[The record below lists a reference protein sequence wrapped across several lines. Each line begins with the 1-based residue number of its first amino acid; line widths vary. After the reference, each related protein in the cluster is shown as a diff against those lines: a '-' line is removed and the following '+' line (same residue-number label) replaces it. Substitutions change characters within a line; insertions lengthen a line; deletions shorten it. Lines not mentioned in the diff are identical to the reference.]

1 MELADV
7 LNSPIF
13 WVLVASASEIIALT
27 PMKSN
32 SVVQLIISAVQTM
45 KPKGIK
51 KR

>member
-1 MELADV
+1 MEFAEI

-32 SVVQLIISAVQTM
+32 SVVQLIMSALNTV
-45 KPKGIK
+45 KSKGIK